1 MTPRRLIAVL
11 AIAFISGACGSGAD
25 DSGAG
30 AAGKSSSGESASPAH
45 EAPGERL
52 PLDVQAADLVV
63 VESFKELA
71 AASDAV
77 VVARVEDVV
86 KGRTVGGEEGS
97 EQALTFNRVEL
108 TVVKLLR
115 GDLKGQATIFVEE
128 DGWSGELEVATVN
141 GVERS
146 SIGDVGVFFLH
157 LKADRPAAGAY
168 RLVNYQSRFVA
179 GERPVE
185 GSLMPDI
192 ASLTPEQ
199 VEERASA
206 ALKGA

>member
-11 AIAFISGACGSGAD
+11 AIALISGACGSGTD
-25 DSGAG
+25 GSG
-30 AAGKSSSGESASPAH
+30 AAGKSSSTESTSPAH
-45 EAPGERL
+45 DVAGGDL

-63 VESFKELA
+63 VESFKDLA

-115 GDLKGQATIFVEE
+115 GDLKGQSTIFLEE
-128 DGWSGELEVATVN
+128 DGWSGEREVATVN

-157 LKADRPAAGAY
+157 LKTDRAASGAY
-168 RLVNYQSRFVA
+168 RLVNHQSRFVA

-192 ASLTPEQ
+192 AELTREQ